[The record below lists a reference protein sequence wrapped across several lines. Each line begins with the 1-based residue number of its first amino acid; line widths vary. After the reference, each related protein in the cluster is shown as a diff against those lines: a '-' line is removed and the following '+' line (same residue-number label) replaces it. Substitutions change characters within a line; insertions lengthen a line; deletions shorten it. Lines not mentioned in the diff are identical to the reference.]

1 MLICNISGIVSICK
15 LLVTYNALIKK
26 KRNLYKQKR
35 RLPILFE
42 NLCFYVSQ
50 PKNPTKIYIIFV
62 KTWNSTGTKTS
73 T

>member
-26 KRNLYKQKR
+26 KRHFYKQKR

-42 NLCFYVSQ
+42 NVCCYVTQ
-50 PKNPTKIYIIFV
+50 PKNLVKIYTIFH
-62 KTWNSTGTKTS
+62 KIWDNSGTKS
-73 T
+73 